1 MRADSPVEVFS
12 QPDPI
17 SQCAGNLSA
26 HQGGDLPIQ
35 SRPVEVSTQGQHGQE
50 SAAARGGKEQIQEQG
65 RRAPQTPQQS
75 KQPGQQGG
83 QSPTPQATHF
93 TGLLRKAAAGADSR
107 HNRSKYDYR
116 RPASPHLPRPRRA
129 YRSKAS
135 SRFASSFDDLPSIL
149 SKEPRGPAGI
159 SQPGTQGASQSQAES
174 FSPDHSSNR
183 AKGRGKPA
191 VSAGS
196 PNVDPAPGSKFSFP
210 SPTAS
215 QLGTEAA
222 KVIRGIRG
230 SLQDTSRTPGHQDT
244 RTPAGHLQAPAP
256 VSLAQRQK
264 R

>member
-1 MRADSPVEVFS
+1 M
-12 QPDPI
+12 
-17 SQCAGNLSA
+17 G
-26 HQGGDLPIQ
+26 
-35 SRPVEVSTQGQHGQE
+35 
-50 SAAARGGKEQIQEQG
+50 
-65 RRAPQTPQQS
+65 
-75 KQPGQQGG
+75 
-83 QSPTPQATHF
+83 
-93 TGLLRKAAAGADSR
+93 R
-107 HNRSKYDYR
+107 HNRSKYDYQ
-116 RPASPHLPRPRRA
+116 RPASSHLPRPRRA
-129 YRSKAS
+129 HRSKAG

-149 SKEPRGPAGI
+149 SEEPRGPAGI

-230 SLQDTSRTPGHQDT
+230 SLQDTPRTPGHQDT
-244 RTPAGHLQAPAP
+244 CRTPSGHQDTRTPGHLQDTSKP
-256 VSLAQRQK
+256 QRQSAWHRGRK
-264 R
+264 GDPRHPGQSSGHLYTRTGRPKSSNIA